1 MFYVFSN
8 LINIVSNLII
18 IAIFVSPIII
28 TPILFGRSFFK
39 YLLDYR
45 SAKLEGGKKLGGKLI
60 NLIAAGILFFGTA
73 AFLLYILIYIILIF
87 TGVIS
92 FM

>member
-1 MFYVFSN
+1 MFE
-8 LINIVSNLII
+8 LLGGLLI
-18 IAIFVSPIII
+18 IAIIVAPVAAPIH
-28 TPILFGRSFFK
+28 FGRSFFK

-45 SAKLEGGKKLGGKLI
+45 SAKLEGGEKLGGKLI

-73 AFLLYILIYIILIF
+73 AFLIYILIYIILIF